1 MNEATRHQH
10 LGPAQQDI
18 KKPIYT
24 FSFPEVTTYDK
35 TYPTHQISILSGPI
49 GALAW
54 RSAAQQSKGTNQNM
68 FKIQFQKFALHE
80 VPVLGSS
87 LY

>member
-24 FSFPEVTTYDK
+24 FSFPEVTTNDK
-35 TYPTHQISILSGPI
+35 IYPTLQISILNGPSGD
-49 GALAW
+49 LAW
-54 RSAAQQSKGTNQNM
+54 RSAAQQSKGTNQNKL
-68 FKIQFQKFALHE
+68 KI
-80 VPVLGSS
+80 
-87 LY
+87 